1 MNENRASIV
10 THAREQAAQKNGDVL
25 PLQLLENV
33 RIMAQQQGWVR
44 RRKESHRITENIHKQ
59 ESHLGDDVFVPVP
72 GQDVGSGARAS
83 WRDPHPL
90 GMLLD
95 AAIRERGMATL
106 LDVASMSNRWEE
118 VAGKHIA
125 QHSKVEKFTDT
136 GVLTIRT
143 RTVGWETQ
151 LRALTAAIDQRL
163 AEVLGEGVVKEIVIK
178 GPYQRSWKHGAYSVP
193 GRGPRD
199 TYD

>member
-1 MNENRASIV
+1 MQESRTSVI
-10 THAREQAAQKNGDVL
+10 TQAREKAAQKNGDVL
-25 PLQLLENV
+25 PLQLLENA
-33 RIMAQQQGWVR
+33 RIMAQQRGWVLR
-44 RRKESHRITENIHKQ
+44 KKESRRATEDTHEQ
-59 ESHLGDDVFVPVP
+59 ESHLGDEVFVPVP

-95 AAIRERGMATL
+95 ATIRERGMATL
-106 LDVASMSNRWEE
+106 LDVAAMANRWEE

-125 QHSKVEKFTDT
+125 QHSTVEEFTDT

-163 AEVLGEGVVKEIVIK
+163 AEVLGEGVVKEIIIK
-178 GPYQRSWKHGAYSVP
+178 GPHQRSWKHGAYSVP

>member
-1 MNENRASIV
+1 MQEVEHSAV
-10 THAREQAAQKNGDVL
+10 TKAKKEAAERNGDVL

-33 RIMAQQQGWVR
+33 RVMAEQRGWVR
-44 RRKESHRITENIHKQ
+44 RRKESSRERDDTLDVQ
-59 ESHLGDDVFVPVP
+59 EKLGDEIFVPVP
-72 GQDVGSGARAS
+72 GQEVGSGARAS

-90 GMLLD
+90 GAILD
-95 AAIRERGMATL
+95 AFIQKKGMTTV
-106 LDVASMSNRWEE
+106 LDVAAMANRWKD
-118 VAGKHIA
+118 VAGKNIA
-125 QHSKVEKFTDT
+125 QHSKVEEFTDT

-143 RTVGWETQ
+143 STVGWETQ

-163 AEVLGEGVVKEIVIK
+163 ADVLGEGVVKEIIIK
-178 GPYQRSWKHGAYSVP
+178 GPHQRSWKHGRYSVP